1 MGPCHPSSFPP
12 CLLPTLPPNLSLWD
26 GRSPALPHHPAA
38 QQAGQRAWETR
49 PSMTAVPRP
58 STQEKRP
65 PQTVAGRPQLSGV
78 LGGKVRLQPQVRLE
92 VTNDSSA
99 RLPSLTP
106 GSVFEDP
113 REALGPAWL
122 EFCPPPGPGLLLL
135 PPPPMRQEKPQEE
148 EAAGVGGAFPLIP
161 ASLTHQPA

>member
-1 MGPCHPSSFPP
+1 
-12 CLLPTLPPNLSLWD
+12 
-26 GRSPALPHHPAA
+26 
-38 QQAGQRAWETR
+38 
-49 PSMTAVPRP
+49 MTAVPRP

-122 EFCPPPGPGLLLL
+122 EFCPPRGPGLLLL
-135 PPPPMRQEKPQEE
+135 PPPH
-148 EAAGVGGAFPLIP
+148 EAGETHPRRKRLRGWGGHFPSFLP
-161 ASLTHQPA
+161 P